1 MLDDVVEQTYRIGEV
16 AAQTALSR
24 DTLRYYERRGLL
36 EHPTR
41 TNGGFRVYG
50 KETLE
55 RLRFIKRAQAVG
67 FNLEEIRQLVTFD
80 GHGLEQ
86 CSRVR
91 NLVATKLVELDE
103 RLSELRAFRRSLV
116 GSLRECDAAL
126 LGQRDAECPVVEM
139 GAPGRRPP
147 RRGTEPYRKRRRAN
161 DVS

>member
-1 MLDDVVEQTYRIGEV
+1 MPDDVKQTYRIGEV

-36 EHPTR
+36 GHPSR

-55 RLRFIKRAQAVG
+55 RLRFIKRAQVVG
-67 FNLEEIRQLVTFD
+67 LSLDEIRQLVTFD
-80 GHGLEQ
+80 RHGLEQ

-91 NLVATKLVELDE
+91 DLVVIKLAELDE

-126 LGQRDAECPVVEM
+126 AGQRDGECPVVAL
-139 GAPGRRPP
+139 GAPRRLAP
-147 RRGTEPYRKRRRAN
+147 RRGAMTRDRLR
-161 DVS
+161 